1 MSKLTGKVADVT
13 GASKGMEPLSPSH
26 SPAGDRARVIANIR
40 VLRFGTT
47 SGNRRKQSRNSQDI
61 FNEKFILGS
70 GFTSNFENVETARYR
85 LRWVVRR
92 FCSKPSTWASIK

>member
-47 SGNRRKQSRNSQDI
+47 SGNRRKQSLQFSRTSSTRGS
-61 FNEKFILGS
+61 FWVPASLRILRIS
-70 GFTSNFENVETARYR
+70 RQLAI
-85 LRWVVRR
+85 
-92 FCSKPSTWASIK
+92 A